1 MTSKTCPSVSPK
13 PKPSDPKKQYGT
25 LCIADRRI
33 SELHPDPRNT
43 RIHNKRQLKH
53 LAQSI
58 QAFGF
63 NVPVLIDANDCVL
76 AGHGRLLAAQDLG
89 IDRVPTL
96 RLEHLTPQQAR
107 AFQIADNRLTELATW
122 DEPSLAEQLKEL
134 AAVDLD
140 FNIEATGFTVG
151 EIDLRIE
158 GLDGALAA
166 VDSADTVPDIETLP
180 VSAVDDLWLL
190 GDHRLFCGSALEAG
204 AYQALM
210 NGVKAAMVFTDPPY
224 NIPIDGFVGGKGK
237 IRHREFGMAVGEMT
251 LKEFEAFL
259 ATAFGHMVANSV
271 DGSLHFVCMDWRH
284 MGELLA
290 ASQIPYT
297 ELKNLC
303 VWSKDRAGMGSLYR
317 SQHELV
323 FVFKQGKG
331 RHRNNVELGRNGR
344 HRSNIWNYPAI
355 VSERK
360 GEEGDLLAMHPTV
373 KPIRLVADAILD
385 ASARGDVILD
395 PFLGSGTTLMA
406 CQRVGRV
413 CHGVEL
419 DPIYVDVAIRRWQRD
434 TGEAA
439 VHVASGQTFVTRERK
454 IQRKVAGRVPP
465 ARGDQVGA
473 KGVRHG

>member
-1 MTSKTCPSVSPK
+1 MTPANPPILSITV
-13 PKPSDPKKQYGT
+13 
-25 LCIADRRI
+25 RRLV
-33 SELHPDPRNT
+33 ELHPDPRNS
-43 RIHNKRQLKH
+43 RIHSKRQLKH

-96 RLEHLTPQQAR
+96 RLEHLTPEQAR

-122 DEPSLAEQLKEL
+122 DEPSLAEQLREL
-134 AAVDLD
+134 AAVNLD

-166 VDSADTVPDIETLP
+166 VDSADTVPDIETLS
-180 VSAVDDLWLL
+180 VSAVGDLWHL

-224 NIPIDGFVGGKGK
+224 NVPIDGFVGGKGK
-237 IRHREFGMAVGEMT
+237 IRHREFEMAVGEMT
-251 LKEFEAFL
+251 PKEFETFL
-259 ATAFGHMVANSV
+259 ATAFGHLVSNSV

-290 ASQIPYT
+290 AGQIPYT

-385 ASARGDVILD
+385 ASARGDIILD

-413 CHGVEL
+413 CRGIEL
-419 DPIYVDVAIRRWQRD
+419 DPLYIDAAVRRWQRD

-473 KGVRHG
+473 KGVRQG